1 MSAYGGVKDHI
12 KHFTYVKSY
21 SAKGSVVKILILQS
35 EETESQ
41 RGCTDRNQALDLWV
55 IFPSDSLV
63 LGCFSIDH
71 FPLHAAIPYI
81 GAFFPP
87 ALWSPCLILIFLVRL
102 LKV

>member
-1 MSAYGGVKDHI
+1 M
-12 KHFTYVKSY
+12 KSY

-55 IFPSDSLV
+55 IFPSDSPV

-81 GAFFPP
+81 GAFFSLLCGLL
-87 ALWSPCLILIFLVRL
+87 ALYLFF
-102 LKV
+102 